1 MATLM
6 PYNKPAQTSVASDE
20 SHSLSWACGLT
31 GVQTQPGSAGWSA
44 HAGPRAAWAVLP
56 LVPLILLRPVC
67 WLQSLS
73 SWCWQRHSWQG
84 GHTRSPNVHVWSWHV
99 VLMVLAKTQLARG
112 AHEVPERSR
121 LELARC
127 CLCSIPLAKGRHLV
141 KSKVKG
147 RTLCFI
153 LDTPSV
159 HTGVLTE

>member
-1 MATLM
+1 MGLWVDRCSDSARFCWVVCSRGPTGSLGGSASC
-6 PYNKPAQTSVASDE
+6 PSRPPWTSV
-20 SHSLSWACGLT
+20 L
-31 GVQTQPGSAGWSA
+31 
-44 HAGPRAAWAVLP
+44 AAIAL
-56 LVPLILLRPVC
+56 
-67 WLQSLS
+67 
-73 SWCWQRHSWQG
+73 
-84 GHTRSPNVHVWSWHV
+84 
-99 VLMVLAKTQLARG
+99 LMVLAKAQLARG